1 MGLKDRGK
9 DCIYNR
15 NKKDII
21 LKCVKFHI
29 KCLKSVWRKLENAW
43 KTQIRLE
50 KIDNSCSW
58 SRRFNI
64 IIMSIISL
72 VCTFNAIWIQILK
85 SILFGAKWISLK
97 FICKK

>member
-29 KCLKSVWRKLENAW
+29 KCLKSVWRKLENAPESGLE
-43 KTQIRLE
+43 QI
-50 KIDNSCSW
+50 
-58 SRRFNI
+58 
-64 IIMSIISL
+64 
-72 VCTFNAIWIQILK
+72 
-85 SILFGAKWISLK
+85 
-97 FICKK
+97 